1 MSGKLRTIGTGTTT
15 TNVIL
20 TTEGGENMTTNDINT
35 RLLFRFYNKTERR
48 YLTDKEA
55 RKITYNSLS
64 SRTDIATE
72 QCSGF
77 YDKWQIDLIYEG
89 DVVED
94 ESGRVGIVYFEQQ
107 TGQYLFGEYW
117 KLAGEKL
124 EIIGNCHSK

>member
-1 MSGKLRTIGTGTTT
+1 
-15 TNVIL
+15 
-20 TTEGGENMTTNDINT
+20 MTTNDINT

-55 RKITYNSLS
+55 RKITYNRLS
-64 SRTDIATE
+64 DRQDITIE
-72 QCSGF
+72 QCTGF
-77 YDKWQIDLIYEG
+77 YDQWQIDLIYEG

-117 KLAGEKL
+117 KLTGEKF
-124 EIIGNCHSK
+124 EIIGNCHNK

>member
-1 MSGKLRTIGTGTTT
+1 
-15 TNVIL
+15 
-20 TTEGGENMTTNDINT
+20 MTTNDINI
-35 RLLFRFYNKTERR
+35 RLLFRFYNKAERR

-64 SRTDIATE
+64 DRTDVAIE

-77 YDKWQIDLIYEG
+77 FDKWQIDLIYEG
-89 DVVED
+89 DIIQD

-117 KLAGEKL
+117 KLTGENL
-124 EIIGNCHSK
+124 EIIGNCHNK

>member
-1 MSGKLRTIGTGTTT
+1 
-15 TNVIL
+15 
-20 TTEGGENMTTNDINT
+20 MTTNDINT
-35 RLLFRFYNKTERR
+35 RLLFRFYNKAERR

-64 SRTDIATE
+64 GRQDIAIE
-72 QCSGF
+72 QCTGF
-77 YDKWQIDLIYEG
+77 YDQWQIDLIYEG

-94 ESGRVGIVYFEQQ
+94 ESGRVGIVYFEQK

-124 EIIGNCHSK
+124 EIIGNCHNK

>member
-1 MSGKLRTIGTGTTT
+1 
-15 TNVIL
+15 
-20 TTEGGENMTTNDINT
+20 MTTNDINT
-35 RLLFRFYNKTERR
+35 RLSFRFYNKAERR

-64 SRTDIATE
+64 DRTDVAIE
-72 QCSGF
+72 QCSGCF
-77 YDKWQIDLIYEG
+77 DKWQIDLIYEG

-117 KLAGEKL
+117 KLTGEKL
-124 EIIGNCHSK
+124 EIIGNCHNK